1 MKRKLLKIVGASVV
15 SVMLFGTSAFAG
27 IDFIEYM
34 TVVGRF
40 NGIGYTEYQKKNTT
54 GTDGY
59 IISDNVGGDYV
70 VDARLACS
78 LGNGAWT
85 RDVDDNE
92 TRKLAGTKK
101 QTKGCS
107 VRTEFSNDWNTP
119 VVVTVRGKWMS
130 N

>member
-1 MKRKLLKIVGASVV
+1 MKKKISRIMIVAAL

-27 IDFIEYM
+27 VDFIDYS
-34 TVVGRF
+34 TIVGRC
-40 NGIGYTEYQKKNTT
+40 NGIGYTEYQTKNTT

-59 IISDNVGGDYV
+59 VISKRVGGDYV

-78 LGNGAWT
+78 LGNGKWT
-85 RDVDDNE
+85 RDVDDNQ
-92 TRKLAGTKK
+92 TRMLEGTSK
-101 QTKGCS
+101 QVKGCS

-119 VVVTVRGKWMS
+119 VAVHVKGQWMS